1 MRDRRPQPTD
11 RKGLPVTPQAADP
24 TTALDGSQARD
35 LEQAWQEVQPD
46 AARRLLIAAVEA
58 FAARG
63 FHATTTRDI
72 AGGAGMSPAGL
83 YVHYRSKEELLH
95 RITLIGHR
103 HTLRLMG
110 AALAEAGVGA
120 EAATS
125 APARTPAER
134 LRAVMG
140 DLTAWHARHH
150 TTTRVIEYELH
161 SLSPEHRAEILLLR
175 REVDGL
181 VRQILEDG
189 VAQGG
194 FDVPDVSTT
203 ALALLSLSVDVARW
217 YHEPARLAPE
227 QLGRLYA
234 DLALRMVG
242 AEQS

>member
-1 MRDRRPQPTD
+1 MRVCCQRSQSTD
-11 RKGLPVTPQAADP
+11 RKGRPVTRGTTETPATTAD
-24 TTALDGSQARD
+24 TATALDPDQSRE
-35 LEQAWQEVQPD
+35 LEEAWQGIQPD

-103 HTLRLMG
+103 QTRRLMD
-110 AALAEAGVGA
+110 AALAGTDGPV
-120 EAATS
+120 
-125 APARTPAER
+125 ER
-134 LRAVMG
+134 LRVLMR
-140 DLTAWHARHH
+140 DLTVWHARHH

-161 SLSPEHRAEILLLR
+161 SLSAEHHTEIVLLR
-175 REVDGL
+175 REIDGL
-181 VRQILEDG
+181 VRQVLEDG
-189 VAQGG
+189 TAQGV
-194 FDVPDVSTT
+194 FDVPDVPTT

-217 YHEPARLAPE
+217 YHPSARLPEE
-227 QLGRLYA
+227 QLGLLYA

-242 AEQS
+242 AARD